1 MSPGK
6 IKVIFIGGA
15 GRSGSTLLDRAL
27 GQVDGFCSLGEMY
40 HIWQRSILQ
49 NQLCGCGTS
58 FRECFFWQAVLQ
70 EAFVRG
76 EGEDGNTLLKLQR
89 SVARLRHMPL
99 LLFPSMRSKNFRSD
113 LSKYINILERFYR
126 AIVKISGCNVLIDSS
141 KLPPHGFI
149 LGEIPGIDLYVIH
162 LVRDSR
168 AVAYSWQR
176 KKLRPEI
183 YWKES
188 HMPRMGLLRCTYEWL
203 LCNWLTELL
212 SKRGLHYKI
221 MSYEEF
227 TKSPKKKVDELVEW
241 LGMGAQSNSFI
252 NEWTVDL
259 GIDHTISGN
268 PVRFTHGS
276 MEIRS
281 DMAWKVNMP
290 FMKKYVVSRLTFPFL
305 SRYKRIEGLYRKDDS
320 AQSLSGSC
328 Q

>member
-1 MSPGK
+1 VSPGK
-6 IKVIFIGGA
+6 VKVIFIGGA
-15 GRSGSTLLDRAL
+15 GRSGSTLLDRIL
-27 GQVDGFCSLGEMY
+27 GQIDGFCSLGETY
-40 HIWQRSILQ
+40 HIWQRSVLQ
-49 NQLCGCGTS
+49 NQLCGCGTP
-58 FRECFFWQAVLQ
+58 FKECSFWQAVLQ

-76 EGEDGNTLLKLQR
+76 EYQNGNALLNLQR

-99 LLFPSMRSKNFRSD
+99 LLFPSMRSKSFSSH
-113 LSKYINILERFYR
+113 LSQYINILERFYR

-149 LGEIPGIDLYVIH
+149 LSEIPGIDLYVIH

-168 AVAYSWQR
+168 AVVYSWQR

-188 HMPRMGLLRCTYEWL
+188 YMPRMGLLRSTYEWL
-203 LCNWLTELL
+203 LCNWLTESL
-212 SKRGLHYKI
+212 SQKVLHYKI

-227 TKSPKKKVDELVEW
+227 TKSPKKKVEEFVKW
-241 LGMGAQSNSFI
+241 LGMGAQPNFFT
-252 NEWTVDL
+252 NECMVDL

-281 DMAWKVNMP
+281 DMVWRFNMT
-290 FMKKYVVSRLTFPFL
+290 FMKKHIVSGLTFPFL
-305 SRYKRIEGLYRKDDS
+305 SRYQKYRRGV
-320 AQSLSGSC
+320 Q
-328 Q
+328 QR

>member
-1 MSPGK
+1 MSPGNVK
-6 IKVIFIGGA
+6 LIFIGGA
-15 GRSGSTLLDRAL
+15 GRSGSTLLDRVL
-27 GQVDGFCSLGEMY
+27 GQIDGFCSLGETY

-49 NQLCGCGTS
+49 NQLCGCGTPFKDCS
-58 FRECFFWQAVLQ
+58 FWQAVLQ

-76 EGEDGNTLLKLQR
+76 ECEDGNALLNLQH
-89 SVARLRHMPL
+89 SVARLRHMPQ
-99 LLFPSMRSKNFRSD
+99 LLFPSMRSKRFRSH
-113 LSKYINILERFYR
+113 LSQYINILERFYK

-149 LGEIPGIDLYVIH
+149 LGETQGIDLYVIH

-188 HMPRMGLLRCTYEWL
+188 YMPRMGLLRSTHEWL

-212 SKRGLHYKI
+212 SKKVPHYKI
-221 MSYEEF
+221 VSYEEF
-227 TKSPKKKVDELVEW
+227 TKSPKKKVEEFVKW
-241 LGMGAQSNSFI
+241 LGMEAQPNSFI
-252 NEWTVDL
+252 NEWKLEL

-281 DMAWKVNMP
+281 DMAWKVNMAS
-290 FMKKYVVSRLTFPFL
+290 MKKHIVSGLTFPFL
-305 SRYKRIEGLYRKDDS
+305 SRYLKNRR
-320 AQSLSGSC
+320 AVQ
-328 Q
+328 QR